1 MGAVKRMVSTNFWLD
16 SKVVEEFTPEDKY
29 FFLYLLTNPHTTQLG
44 IYELN
49 IKQAAFELG
58 YSSETVGALLERF
71 EKKYNM
77 INYNKPTKEIV
88 IKNFLIHSIMKGGKP
103 VEDCLAKEIGQV
115 KEQSLISILFENL
128 ISKEDIIN
136 ETVKIVIKKYL
147 DKDKKNDN
155 EKDNDNDNENERVVP
170 RFVGVS
176 LNVGDLFNQFWEEYP
191 KKVGKGKCVEW
202 FNKNKP
208 SKELI
213 DKIVLSIE
221 SQKKSQMWKKDN
233 GQFIPNP
240 FTWLNQGRWEDELE
254 EYQDTPKQKGYMTEK
269 EKFDEK
275 ASKIT
280 LDKSKGWRGIE
291 I

>member
-115 KEQSLISILFENL
+115 KEQSLISVLFENL

-147 DKDKKNDN
+147 DKDKINDN
-155 EKDNDNDNENERVVP
+155 EKDNDNENERFVP
-170 RFVGVS
+170 RVVGVS
-176 LNVGDLFNQFWEEYP
+176 LNNGGKPTTSHKQNSFIKPTIEELKDYIKEQNYDVDAEQFIAFYDSNGW
-191 KKVGKGKCVEW
+191 KVGKNPMKSWKGAITTWGKR
-202 FNKNKP
+202 NGLKP
-208 SKELI
+208 
-213 DKIVLSIE
+213 
-221 SQKKSQMWKKDN
+221 KS
-233 GQFIPNP
+233 
-240 FTWLNQGRWEDELE
+240 
-254 EYQDTPKQKGYMTEK
+254 EK
-269 EKFDEK
+269 EKLDEEWEAILK
-275 ASKIT
+275 
-280 LDKSKGWRGIE
+280 
-291 I
+291 